1 MARFQSLLP
10 GSGSVRDLGLAAFSA
25 GGIAFAVLAMPDWRL
40 TAIVDAT
47 GIAAIFPPAQPPLGN
62 TARLTLALG
71 LGAICFGA
79 FLWLLRAADRIP
91 SEPRAVDADKRPA
104 PIRLRR
110 ADAHPDA
117 PPRRPLVANRDLG
130 EPADEILVLT
140 EVVAEPEPVI
150 EPVPEPV
157 LEVEPEPVFEAEP
170 EPVSEPVPEPVA
182 ALVEEPAAA
191 FVPELQAPPAPAAPP
206 REESIAELMQRLESG
221 LGRRETAPSEA
232 EPAPPPLPSGDAV
245 GHRLRGAIAD
255 LQKLAARA

>member
-10 GSGSVRDLGLAAFSA
+10 GSANVRDLGLAAFAA

-40 TAIVDAT
+40 TAVVDAT

-71 LGAICFGA
+71 LGAVFFAA
-79 FLWLLRAADRIP
+79 FAWLLRAADRVSSRP
-91 SEPRAVDADKRPA
+91 AAVDADKRPA

-117 PPRRPLVANRDLG
+117 PPRRPLAANRDLG
-130 EPADEILVLT
+130 EPGEVLVLS
-140 EVVAEPEPVI
+140 VPAEPEP
-150 EPVPEPV
+150 EPELVPELV
-157 LEVEPEPVFEAEP
+157 LAPEPEPEPEPVAVTAPVDEP
-170 EPVSEPVPEPVA
+170 GGE
-182 ALVEEPAAA
+182 
-191 FVPELQAPPAPAAPP
+191 FVPERPAPPIQVTVVEEAPAAPA
-206 REESIAELMQRLESG
+206 REESISELMQRLESG
-221 LGRRETAPSEA
+221 LGRRETAAAEA
-232 EPAPPPLPSGDAV
+232 EAPPPLPGGDAV